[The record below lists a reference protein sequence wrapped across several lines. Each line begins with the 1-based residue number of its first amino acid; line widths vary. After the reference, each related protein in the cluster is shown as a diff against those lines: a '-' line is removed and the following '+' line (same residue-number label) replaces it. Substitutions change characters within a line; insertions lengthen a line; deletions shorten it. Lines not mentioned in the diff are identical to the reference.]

1 MSETFKSVLEKYTHV
16 DSDSSLSFV
25 NGLLAGAGAV
35 VAVMAFAFMQLV
47 GRYEGIMGVT
57 TVEMR
62 AAIILGG
69 IVCAAAVGYEFYRR
83 RPVKAQQGVSS
94 E

>member
-1 MSETFKSVLEKYTHV
+1 M
-16 DSDSSLSFV
+16 DSDSTSFV
-25 NGLLAGAGAV
+25 NGILAGAGAV
-35 VAVMAFAFMQLV
+35 VAIMAFAFMQLV
-47 GRYEGIMGVT
+47 SRYEGIMGVT

-62 AAIILGG
+62 AAIILGA

-83 RPVKAQQGVSS
+83 RPIKAKQGVSG